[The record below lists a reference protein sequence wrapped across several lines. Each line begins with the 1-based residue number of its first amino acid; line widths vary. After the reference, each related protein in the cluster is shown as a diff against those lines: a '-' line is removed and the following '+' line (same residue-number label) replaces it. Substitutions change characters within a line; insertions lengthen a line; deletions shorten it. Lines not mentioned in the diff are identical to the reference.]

1 MACNLPISDRRS
13 DWERTLRTAGRENT
27 DWGSILGHGGNVMRF
42 GGHGLFSLLLFLV
55 CGALIGGIIGQV
67 LSQVS
72 LSGMIPYL
80 TKTYEIFDF
89 KDIYLNLAVID
100 VHFGIRFAPNLISI
114 FGILLA
120 AWVYKRF

>member
-1 MACNLPISDRRS
+1 MGENSPHSWQGEYRLGQYFRKWGKCDAFRWTRIIFFV
-13 DWERTLRTAGRENT
+13 TL
-27 DWGSILGHGGNVMRF
+27 
-42 GGHGLFSLLLFLV
+42 LV

>member
-1 MACNLPISDRRS
+1 MGQYFRKWGKCDAFRWTRIIFFVTLFGMRS
-13 DWERTLRTAGRENT
+13 FDWRDYWASAQPGQ
-27 DWGSILGHGGNVMRF
+27 
-42 GGHGLFSLLLFLV
+42 
-55 CGALIGGIIGQV
+55 LIRNDTV
-67 LSQVS
+67 FDE
-72 LSGMIPYL
+72 
-80 TKTYEIFDF
+80 TYEIFDF

>member
-1 MACNLPISDRRS
+1 
-13 DWERTLRTAGRENT
+13 
-27 DWGSILGHGGNVMRF
+27 MRF

-89 KDIYLNLAVID
+89 LRNLDSLVI
-100 VHFGIRFAPNLISI
+100 V
-114 FGILLA
+114 
-120 AWVYKRF
+120 

>member
-1 MACNLPISDRRS
+1 
-13 DWERTLRTAGRENT
+13 
-27 DWGSILGHGGNVMRF
+27 MRF

-89 KDIYLNLAVID
+89 KDIY
-100 VHFGIRFAPNLISI
+100 
-114 FGILLA
+114 
-120 AWVYKRF
+120 

>member
-1 MACNLPISDRRS
+1 M
-13 DWERTLRTAGRENT
+13 
-27 DWGSILGHGGNVMRF
+27 MRF

-89 KDIYLNLAVID
+89 KDIYLNLAVIVFSGYFWQLGYIKD
-100 VHFGIRFAPNLISI
+100 FNEFIVITRSILCYFGRSKEGL
-114 FGILLA
+114 
-120 AWVYKRF
+120 

>member
-1 MACNLPISDRRS
+1 
-13 DWERTLRTAGRENT
+13 
-27 DWGSILGHGGNVMRF
+27 MRF

-80 TKTYEIFDF
+80 TKTYE
-89 KDIYLNLAVID
+89 DIYLNLAVID

>member
-1 MACNLPISDRRS
+1 M
-13 DWERTLRTAGRENT
+13 GENSPHSWQGEYRLGQYFRK
-27 DWGSILGHGGNVMRF
+27 WGKCDA
-42 GGHGLFSLLLFLV
+42 LLFLV

>member
-1 MACNLPISDRRS
+1 
-13 DWERTLRTAGRENT
+13 
-27 DWGSILGHGGNVMRF
+27 MRF
-42 GGHGLFSLLLFLV
+42 GGHGLFSLLLF
-55 CGALIGGIIGQV
+55 
-67 LSQVS
+67 
-72 LSGMIPYL
+72 L

>member
-1 MACNLPISDRRS
+1 
-13 DWERTLRTAGRENT
+13 
-27 DWGSILGHGGNVMRF
+27 MRF

-120 AWVYKRF
+120 AWVYKIYCYYPVYIMLFWPIKGGAINDD

>member
-1 MACNLPISDRRS
+1 M
-13 DWERTLRTAGRENT
+13 
-27 DWGSILGHGGNVMRF
+27 MRF

-89 KDIYLNLAVID
+89 KDIYLNLADAMMVVHGLPGDIAMAFFLQFLPGGELMKKSSLHHYVNKLVI
-100 VHFGIRFAPNLISI
+100 
-114 FGILLA
+114 
-120 AWVYKRF
+120 

>member
-1 MACNLPISDRRS
+1 
-13 DWERTLRTAGRENT
+13 
-27 DWGSILGHGGNVMRF
+27 MRF

-114 FGILLA
+114 FGYFWQLGYIKDFNEFIVITRSILCYFGRSKEGL
-120 AWVYKRF
+120 

>member
-1 MACNLPISDRRS
+1 
-13 DWERTLRTAGRENT
+13 
-27 DWGSILGHGGNVMRF
+27 MRF

-80 TKTYEIFDF
+80 TKTYEI
-89 KDIYLNLAVID
+89 YLNLAVID
-100 VHFGIRFAPNLISI
+100 IHFGIRFAPNLISI

>member
-1 MACNLPISDRRS
+1 
-13 DWERTLRTAGRENT
+13 
-27 DWGSILGHGGNVMRF
+27 MRF

-67 LSQVS
+67 LSQV
-72 LSGMIPYL
+72 IPYL

>member
-1 MACNLPISDRRS
+1 
-13 DWERTLRTAGRENT
+13 
-27 DWGSILGHGGNVMRF
+27 MRF

-80 TKTYEIFDF
+80 TKTYEIFD
-89 KDIYLNLAVID
+89 L
-100 VHFGIRFAPNLISI
+100 RI
-114 FGILLA
+114 FI
-120 AWVYKRF
+120 

>member
-1 MACNLPISDRRS
+1 M
-13 DWERTLRTAGRENT
+13 
-27 DWGSILGHGGNVMRF
+27 MRF

-89 KDIYLNLAVID
+89 KDIYLNVAVID

>member
-1 MACNLPISDRRS
+1 
-13 DWERTLRTAGRENT
+13 
-27 DWGSILGHGGNVMRF
+27 MRF

-114 FGILLA
+114 FGILLGCIASASGQPIKCHLLFESPLCESDKLFA
-120 AWVYKRF
+120 A

>member
-1 MACNLPISDRRS
+1 
-13 DWERTLRTAGRENT
+13 
-27 DWGSILGHGGNVMRF
+27 MRF
-42 GGHGLFSLLLFLV
+42 GGHGLFSLLLFL
-55 CGALIGGIIGQV
+55 
-67 LSQVS
+67 
-72 LSGMIPYL
+72 IPYL